1 MKVLHVK
8 MSSKIS
14 LLQTEKNMVLMWK
27 LTYTGEAENAFN

>member
-8 MSSKIS
+8 MSSKIN
-14 LLQTEKNMVLMWK
+14 LLQTEKNMVLMGK